1 METRYRLA
9 ARRLGESA
17 AALACAIV
25 LAAGGPSPAW
35 AADDEPSPR
44 ANDRPI
50 GREELIGRLIP
61 ITGDPIEVRSVE
73 LQVVFRRN
81 SAELTDDAAAQLREL
96 GAAFVSEALAGVPI
110 GVYGHTDASGPAEF
124 NRKLSERRADAVAA
138 YLREHFAISEA
149 RFQEVRGFGEERPRA
164 DLPATAPAQRRVEI
178 VAFHHRVDAAGG
190 ERPVDATAR
199 ESDGAGVVVRNPGSG
214 QPAVE
219 ATDDVATEPGPRA
232 IQQ

>member
-35 AADDEPSPR
+35 AAGDEPSPR

-96 GAAFVSEALAGVPI
+96 GAALVSEALEGIPDR
-110 GVYGHTDASGPAEF
+110 GLRPY
-124 NRKLSERRADAVAA
+124 RR
-138 YLREHFAISEA
+138 
-149 RFQEVRGFGEERPRA
+149 ERPGGVQPETLR
-164 DLPATAPAQRRVEI
+164 TA
-178 VAFHHRVDAAGG
+178 
-190 ERPVDATAR
+190 
-199 ESDGAGVVVRNPGSG
+199 S
-214 QPAVE
+214 
-219 ATDDVATEPGPRA
+219 
-232 IQQ
+232 